1 MKKNAPKKM
10 TLTRETLHHLTDSQA
25 EAVFGGVIYKTRQ
38 YPDTSDSKNVC
49 CA

>member
-10 TLTRETLHHLTDSQA
+10 TLTRETLRELSTSQA
-25 EAVFGGVIYKTRQ
+25 EAIFGGLVYQGRK